1 MTSAIANGNDG
12 LSINRPSVYD
22 VEAQYEK
29 ILRLRDD
36 IFADKHPKLKPLKQ
50 VTPDS
55 KPSVPTPSLVNGV
68 HKPASIVSIPAQ
80 NSATRVHPFQSV
92 APTPKSSAV
101 LSRQN
106 AVSGSSGID
115 PIFLKKSDVLVRAE
129 IQQKRQRIERTLDE
143 QLIQKRVH
151 ARQNVLDEY
160 ALPDFNVTEVLRK
173 AQEIVKP
180 VKVLVQNTADR
191 IASSSDSFDE
201 NTFYS
206 SQMDSLSEGTDPPA
220 KKAVEA
226 EGREGMSPQPMD
238 IDSGDADELASS
250 RSQKRTSDFTLEKD
264 PFPKGPMSQGPTSQG
279 PTSQGPMSQQEQIAR
294 LEEEIRRLQGQ
305 VHRKTPPNAQENEIP
320 DEPPYSPPDV
330 RASPQVHPNA
340 NPTYTSIAQHNQRQ
354 AQPRRSSKAL
364 EPQARE
370 FLRHAEAAAS
380 PVSSDVRIVRNHI
393 TSPLAPQPARV
404 SPLAVAK
411 EPPLSQVRN
420 NRQQNGDGLAGL
432 EAGSNRRSPNQPV
445 QTINSRKR
453 RRGTNSGEAARNVAA
468 RREAASPEIR
478 IKPEPIS
485 PQPHPAA
492 LGAWRPPRREEVHRP
507 VVVDT
512 ASPRQAPVERIVQQ
526 PQRSERQEPMYA
538 IDQGRPLTPNGYG
551 SGRYVEV
558 REDPDPRRVVSA
570 RKVRAP
576 MSPGAQYF
584 GAQPSSARA
593 ASQVFLPQS
602 TYDTRQNRSSSQVY
616 MPQVSQDLGRQQRA
630 PIPPLSL
637 SAYVPQS
644 PSPLPHQI
652 QRPSPRQGSVAMAPP
667 PRRIVVDQYG
677 NRFVEAPAPALSERH
692 VSAVPVPRPSEYE
705 PRYEP
710 PMRAPITRQPSTD
723 VVCSDPRY
731 VQRPP
736 SPASPR
742 YIEYPPQAPPG
753 RAGSMVYLDNDR
765 HHERAAPA
773 PRRTDS
779 GMVHYIDYPPT
790 ARLEEV
796 SRPREVVRMSSV
808 RPVGNPYEIPRDQLS
823 RVPSVRPE
831 QARIVNLSGR
841 RDDVSQDSRH
851 VSIRPEAIYT
861 RPSGAALE
869 ERPQYQ
875 YVPEPQGPRYVTSG
889 SYDDGLVFEAP
900 GSAGRR
906 IVQ

>member
-1 MTSAIANGNDG
+1 MTTAIANGNDG

-22 VEAQYEK
+22 EAQYEK

-50 VTPDS
+50 VTPVS

-80 NSATRVHPFQSV
+80 NSATRANPFQGV
-92 APTPKSSAV
+92 TPTPKSSAV
-101 LSRQN
+101 QSRQN
-106 AVSGSSGID
+106 AVLGSSGID

-129 IQQKRQRIERTLDE
+129 IQQKRHRIERALDE

-160 ALPDFNVTEVLRK
+160 ALPDFNNTEVLQK

-180 VKVLVQNTADR
+180 VKVLVPNTADR

-206 SQMDSLSEGTDPPA
+206 SQMDSLSDGTDLPA
-220 KKAVEA
+220 KKPAEA
-226 EGREGMSPQPMD
+226 GGQEGMSPQPMD

-250 RSQKRTSDFTLEKD
+250 RSQKRTSDFDWEKN
-264 PFPKGPMSQGPTSQG
+264 PVPKGPMPQDPISQGPV
-279 PTSQGPMSQQEQIAR
+279 SQQEHIAR

-305 VHRKTPPNAQENEIP
+305 AHRKTPPNAPQNEIP

-330 RASPQVHPNA
+330 RASPQIHPNA
-340 NPTYTSIAQHNQRQ
+340 NPAVSIAPHNQRQ

-380 PVSSDVRIVRNHI
+380 PVSGDVRIVRNHI

-420 NRQQNGDGLAGL
+420 NRQLNRDGPANL
-432 EAGSNRRSPNQPV
+432 EVGSNRRSPNQPV
-445 QTINSRKR
+445 QPINSRKR
-453 RRGTNSGEAARNVAA
+453 RRGTNSGDGRNVAV

-485 PQPHPAA
+485 PQSHPAA

-512 ASPRQAPVERIVQQ
+512 ASPRQAAVERIEQ

-551 SGRYVEV
+551 NGRYVEV
-558 REDPDPRRVVSA
+558 REDPDPRRIVSA

-576 MSPGAQYF
+576 MSPGTQYF
-584 GAQPSSARA
+584 GAQPSSVRA

-602 TYDTRQNRSSSQVY
+602 TYDTRQNRSSSQMYV
-616 MPQVSQDLGRQQRA
+616 PQVSQDLGRQQRA
-630 PIPPLSL
+630 AIQPLPF
-637 SAYVPQS
+637 SAYAPQS

-652 QRPSPRQGSVAMAPP
+652 QRQGSIAMAPP

-677 NRFVEAPAPALSERH
+677 NRFVEAPTPALSERH
-692 VSAVPVPRPSEYE
+692 VSAVPVARPSEYE

-710 PMRAPITRQPSTD
+710 PMRAPTTRQPSMD
-723 VVCSDPRY
+723 VVYSDPRY

-736 SPASPR
+736 SPTSPR
-742 YIEYPPQAPPG
+742 YVEYPPQAPPG

-765 HHERAAPA
+765 HHERPA

-808 RPVGNPYEIPRDQLS
+808 RPVGNPYEIPREPLS

-831 QARIVNLSGR
+831 QARIVSLSGR
-841 RDDVSQDSRH
+841 RDDVSQDNRQ
-851 VSIRPEAIYT
+851 VSVRPEAIYT
-861 RPSGAALE
+861 RPSGPAME

-875 YVPEPQGPRYVTSG
+875 YVPEPQGPRYVTNG
-889 SYDDGLVFEAP
+889 SYDDGMVFEAP
-900 GSAGRR
+900 GSGGRR

>member
-1 MTSAIANGNDG
+1 MACLKDRS
-12 LSINRPSVYD
+12 SVYD

-50 VTPDS
+50 VTPVS

-68 HKPASIVSIPAQ
+68 PKPAPKVSTPAQ
-80 NSATRVHPFQSV
+80 NGAPRAYTSHGV
-92 APTPKSSAV
+92 APAPKSSAV
-101 LSRQN
+101 QPKQN
-106 AVSGSSGID
+106 ALSGSSGID

-129 IQQKRQRIERTLDE
+129 IQQKRQRIERALDE
-143 QLIQKRVH
+143 QLIQKRAH

-180 VKVLVQNTADR
+180 VKVLAQNTADR

-220 KKAVEA
+220 KKPAEA
-226 EGREGMSPQPMD
+226 EGKEGMSPQPMD
-238 IDSGDADELASS
+238 IDSGDADEPASS
-250 RSQKRTSDFTLEKD
+250 RSQKRTSDFTFEKD
-264 PFPKGPMSQGPTSQG
+264 PVPKGPMSQ
-279 PTSQGPMSQQEQIAR
+279 QEHIAR
-294 LEEEIRRLQGQ
+294 LEEEIRRLKGYD
-305 VHRKTPPNAQENEIP
+305 HRKTPPMAQENEIP

-330 RASPQVHPNA
+330 RASPPVHPNV
-340 NPTYTSIAQHNQRQ
+340 NPACASTAHLNQRQ
-354 AQPRRSSKAL
+354 TQPRRSSKAL

-380 PVSSDVRIVRNHI
+380 PVSNDVRIVRNHI

-411 EPPLSQVRN
+411 EPPLSQAQN
-420 NRQQNGDGLAGL
+420 NRQQNRDGPAGL
-432 EAGSNRRSPNQPV
+432 EAGGSRHSPNQPV
-445 QTINSRKR
+445 QPISSRKR
-453 RRGTNSGEAARNVAA
+453 RRGTNSGEVGRNVAA

-478 IKPEPIS
+478 IKAEPIS

-507 VVVDT
+507 VVVDA
-512 ASPRQAPVERIVQQ
+512 ASPRPVPVERIVQQ
-526 PQRSERQEPMYA
+526 PQRSELQGPIYA
-538 IDQGRPLTPNGYG
+538 IDQGRLLTPNGRPITPNGYS

-558 REDPDPRRVVSA
+558 REDPDSRRIVSA

-584 GAQPSSARA
+584 GAQPNSVRA

-602 TYDTRQNRSSSQVY
+602 TYDTRQNRSSSQMYV
-616 MPQVSQDLGRQQRA
+616 PQVGQDLGRQQRA
-630 PIPPLSL
+630 PIQPLPL
-637 SAYVPQS
+637 SAYAPQS

-652 QRPSPRQGSVAMAPP
+652 QRPSPRQGSIAMAPP

-677 NRFVEAPAPALSERH
+677 NRFVEAPAPAPALSERH
-692 VSAVPVPRPSEYE
+692 VSAVPAARPSEYE
-705 PRYEP
+705 PRYEQP
-710 PMRAPITRQPSTD
+710 VRAPSIRHPSMD
-723 VVCSDPRY
+723 VLYGDPRY

-736 SPASPR
+736 SPTSPR
-742 YIEYPPQAPPG
+742 YVEYPPQAPPG

-765 HHERAAPA
+765 HHERPA

-808 RPVGNPYEIPRDQLS
+808 RPVGNPYEVPRDQMS
-823 RVPSVRPE
+823 RIPSVRPE
-831 QARIVNLSGR
+831 QARIVSLSGR
-841 RDDVSQDSRH
+841 RDDVSQDSRQIS
-851 VSIRPEAIYT
+851 VRPEAIYT
-861 RPSGAALE
+861 RPSVSAME

-889 SYDDGLVFEAP
+889 SYDDGLVFETP
-900 GSAGRR
+900 RSAGRR
-906 IVQ
+906 VT

>member
-1 MTSAIANGNDG
+1 MTTAIANGNDG
-12 LSINRPSVYD
+12 LASDGPSVYD

-36 IFADKHPKLKPLKQ
+36 IFADKHPKLKLLKQ
-50 VTPDS
+50 VPPVS
-55 KPSVPTPSLVNGV
+55 KASAPAPSLVNGV
-68 HKPASIVSIPAQ
+68 PKPSPKASVPAQ
-80 NSATRVHPFQSV
+80 NGASRAHISQVV
-92 APTPKSSAV
+92 APAPKSSAIQPK
-101 LSRQN
+101 QN
-106 AVSGSSGID
+106 AVPGSSGID

-129 IQQKRQRIERTLDE
+129 IQQKRQRIERALDE

-160 ALPDFNVTEVLRK
+160 ALPDFNVSEVLRK

-206 SQMDSLSEGTDPPA
+206 SQMDSLSEGTDPLA
-220 KKAVEA
+220 KKPVEA
-226 EGREGMSPQPMD
+226 ERQEGMSPQPMD
-238 IDSGDADELASS
+238 IDSGDADEPASS
-250 RSQKRTSDFTLEKD
+250 RSQKRISDSTSERD
-264 PFPKGPMSQGPTSQG
+264 PISKGPI
-279 PTSQGPMSQQEQIAR
+279 SQQEQIAQ
-294 LEEEIRRLQGQ
+294 LEEEIRRLKGQ
-305 VHRKTPPNAQENEIP
+305 DHRKIPANAQENEIP

-330 RASPQVHPNA
+330 RASPPIQPNTNLA
-340 NPTYTSIAQHNQRQ
+340 SASIAQQTHRQ
-354 AQPRRSSKAL
+354 ARPRRSSKAL

-380 PVSSDVRIVRNHI
+380 PVPNDVRIVRNHI

-420 NRQQNGDGLAGL
+420 NRQQNRDGPAGL

-453 RRGTNSGEAARNVAA
+453 RRGTNSGEAGRNVAA

-507 VVVDT
+507 VVIDT
-512 ASPRQAPVERIVQQ
+512 ASPRQAPVERIIQQ
-526 PQRSERQEPMYA
+526 PQRSERHEPMYA
-538 IDQGRPLTPNGYG
+538 IDQGMPSTPNGYG
-551 SGRYVEV
+551 NERYIEV

-584 GAQPSSARA
+584 GAQTHSVRA

-602 TYDTRQNRSSSQVY
+602 AYDPRQNRSSSQMYV
-616 MPQVSQDLGRQQRA
+616 PQVSQDIGRQQRA
-630 PIPPLSL
+630 PIQPLPL
-637 SAYVPQS
+637 SAYAPQS
-644 PSPLPHQI
+644 PSPLPQHI
-652 QRPSPRQGSVAMAPP
+652 QRPSPRQGSIAMAPP

-677 NRFVEAPAPALSERH
+677 NRFVEASAPALSERH
-692 VSAVPVPRPSEYE
+692 VSAVPVPRSNEYE
-705 PRYEP
+705 PRYEQP
-710 PMRAPITRQPSTD
+710 VRAPITRHPSMD
-723 VVCSDPRY
+723 VVYGDPRY
-731 VQRPP
+731 VQRPS

-753 RAGSMVYLDNDR
+753 RAGSIIYLDNDR
-765 HHERAAPA
+765 PPERPA
-773 PRRTDS
+773 QRRTDS

-790 ARLEEV
+790 ARLDEV
-796 SRPREVVRMSSV
+796 SRPREVVRMPSV
-808 RPVGNPYEIPRDQLS
+808 RPMGNPYEIPRDQMS

-831 QARIVNLSGR
+831 QARIVSLGGR
-841 RDDVSQDSRH
+841 RDDVSQDSRQ
-851 VSIRPEAIYT
+851 VSMRPEAIYT
-861 RPSGAALE
+861 RPSVPGME
-869 ERPQYQ
+869 ERPQFQ

-900 GSAGRR
+900 RSAGRR